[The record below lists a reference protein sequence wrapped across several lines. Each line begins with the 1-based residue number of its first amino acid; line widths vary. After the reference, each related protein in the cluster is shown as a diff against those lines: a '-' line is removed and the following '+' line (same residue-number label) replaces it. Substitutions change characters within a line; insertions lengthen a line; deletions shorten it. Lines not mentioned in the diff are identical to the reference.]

1 MAPLKPLVAAF
12 FLLGLVACGEATG
25 SAGTS
30 TTTTSTSSSPLAIGG
45 GDTAT
50 ATPTAA
56 PTPTATPAPT
66 AAPTP
71 KPTPAPTTNIGGAV
85 HATPTPAPV
94 ANTCGAP
101 SNPWGYT
108 FCSGSTITNPPS
120 NFCDVFSPCI
130 NNFWNGRGYV
140 EQCQDGSYSKSGG
153 ISGSCSYHGGNR
165 RPLYQA

>member
-1 MAPLKPLVAAF
+1 MAPLKPLVATF

-25 SAGTS
+25 SSSADI
-30 TTTTSTSSSPLAIGG
+30 TTTSSSSPLAIGG

-50 ATPTAA
+50 ATAAPTAPPT

-66 AAPTP
+66 PAPTPRPTAAPT
-71 KPTPAPTTNIGGAV
+71 KAPTA
-85 HATPTPAPV
+85 APV

-101 SNPWGYT
+101 PNPWGYT
-108 FCSGSTITNPPS
+108 FCSGSTISSPPS
-120 NFCDVFSPCI
+120 NFCDVFTPCI
-130 NNFWNGRGYV
+130 NSFWNGRGYV

-165 RPLYQA
+165 RPLYQP